1 MLLHLA
7 LPLFR
12 HRRRRGDDDGAD
24 TRSGDQFADYETGLD
39 GLPGSR
45 VIGDGEMDAREA
57 ERLAKRLRL
66 AGLDP
71 DPGWQRSLEER
82 WIGRGR
88 AIPAQRIQERGDVL
102 RRIEPPVAGPRTGFV
117 VGNRTISPDNMEA
130 APILR
135 WHANS
140 GSAVR
145 PRLALAGPLV
155 RTRRAGY
162 GIRRLPAARWHPAA
176 PAGVGE
182 VPGRGSPR
190 CGPFPPI
197 RIREQMQQLKVFI
210 LMAGLTALLVVLGGW
225 LGGQQGAVLFLV
237 IAAVMNF
244 GMFWFSDR
252 AVLRMYRARIIGPDD
267 APHLYR
273 MVDDL
278 RRRAGLPM
286 PTLAIA
292 DKDQPNA
299 FATGRSHKKAVVCVT
314 TGLLRL
320 VNTRELEGVVAH
332 ELAHIRHNHMLVST
346 VAATM
351 AGAIGLLASVARW
364 GAILGGGRG
373 SDRNIFELLLMSI
386 IAPLA
391 AMIVQMAISRA
402 NEYQAD
408 RTGARIAGRAD
419 GLANA
424 LHKLERYS
432 RQLPMDV
439 NPAAA
444 QLAIVNPLAGIRG
457 GGLTGLFRT
466 HPPTEDRIARLRQL
480 RDL

>member
-1 MLLHLA
+1 
-7 LPLFR
+7 
-12 HRRRRGDDDGAD
+12 
-24 TRSGDQFADYETGLD
+24 
-39 GLPGSR
+39 
-45 VIGDGEMDAREA
+45 
-57 ERLAKRLRL
+57 
-66 AGLDP
+66 
-71 DPGWQRSLEER
+71 
-82 WIGRGR
+82 
-88 AIPAQRIQERGDVL
+88 
-102 RRIEPPVAGPRTGFV
+102 
-117 VGNRTISPDNMEA
+117 
-130 APILR
+130 
-135 WHANS
+135 
-140 GSAVR
+140 
-145 PRLALAGPLV
+145 
-155 RTRRAGY
+155 
-162 GIRRLPAARWHPAA
+162 
-176 PAGVGE
+176 
-182 VPGRGSPR
+182 
-190 CGPFPPI
+190 
-197 RIREQMQQLKVFI
+197 MQQLKVFV

-225 LGGQQGAVLFLV
+225 LGGQQGAVLFFV

-252 AVLRMYRARIIGPDD
+252 AVLRMYRARIVGPDD

-292 DKDQPNA
+292 DKEQPNA

-320 VNTRELEGVVAH
+320 INTRELEGVVAH

-373 SDRNIFELLLMSI
+373 SDRNNIFGVLLMSI

-402 NEYQAD
+402 NEFQAD

-424 LHKLERYS
+424 LHKLERYA

-457 GGLTGLFRT
+457 GGMTGLFRT